1 MEVAVE
7 HDTDARLAPSLAP
20 EHDWAAAARVV
31 RPALRPLGTTGVDG
45 RERLVPQSHGAP
57 GRTVVSAG
65 PAGLP
70 IVYVIPAQG
79 FDVLVSVEHLLAWG
93 VGPEE
98 VQAAAMAN
106 LSAWSTEASWVDEAD
121 GHRRIVWS
129 DWGEGMDAAR
139 ILLAEVRE
147 QLVEG
152 LAPARRIIVGLPERD
167 LLIAAALAE
176 GDEDFAVMFAN
187 YVADR
192 ARSADDPIDGRIFEL
207 VDGDL
212 VELEPVAGR

>member
-1 MEVAVE
+1 MERGTE
-7 HDTDARLAPSLAP
+7 ARLAPSLAP
-20 EHDWAAAARVV
+20 EHDWTAAARVV

-45 RERLVPQSHGAP
+45 RERLLPQSHGVP
-57 GRTVVSAG
+57 GKPVVSEG

-70 IVYVIPAQG
+70 IVYVIPADG

-98 VQAAAMAN
+98 VQAAAMSN
-106 LSAWSTEASWVDEAD
+106 LSAWSTEAPCAEEVD

-129 DWGEGMDAAR
+129 DWGQGMDAAR
-139 ILLAEVRE
+139 ILLADFRE
-147 QLVEG
+147 HLAAA
-152 LAPARRIIVGLPERD
+152 LAPAPRIIVGLPERD
-167 LLIAAALAE
+167 LLIGAALVE
-176 GDEDFAVMFAN
+176 GDEDFVAMFGD

-192 ARSADDPIDGRIFEL
+192 ARSADDPIDGRVFEL

-212 VELEPVAGR
+212 VELRPVAGR

>member
-1 MEVAVE
+1 M
-7 HDTDARLAPSLAP
+7 P
-20 EHDWAAAARVV
+20 VV
-31 RPALRPLGTTGVDG
+31 TT
-45 RERLVPQSHGAP
+45 
-57 GRTVVSAG
+57 G

-106 LSAWSTEASWVDEAD
+106 LSAWSTEASWVDEVD
-121 GHRRIVWS
+121 GRRRIVWS

-139 ILLAEVRE
+139 ILLAEVRD
-147 QLVEG
+147 QLVAG
-152 LAPARRIIVGLPERD
+152 LAPAPRIIVGLPERD
-167 LLIAAALAE
+167 LLIAAALVD
-176 GDEDFAVMFAN
+176 GDEEFAAMFGD

-192 ARSADDPIDGRIFEL
+192 ARSADDPIDERVFEL
-207 VDGDL
+207 VDGEL
-212 VELEPVAGR
+212 VELEVVAER